1 MLILVGLGTV
11 VVVVSAVAGRF
22 GMLSP
27 ILLVV
32 AGVALSFIPG
42 VPEIRLQ
49 PEVVL
54 IGILPPLL
62 YVAAIETSVPAFRFN
77 LRPILLLAVG
87 LVIFTAACVGIVVHA
102 LLPQVPLA
110 ACFALGAVVAPPDAV
125 AATSVARRIGL
136 PRRTVAILEGESL
149 VNDATA
155 LVIFR
160 VAVAGAI
167 GQTLSVL
174 DVAENTLIASV
185 GGILIGGLGGH
196 PPAKIPP
203 RITHPLLDNAVS
215 PLPPFVGDAPADAGH
230 PPGGVP
236 LVGAG
241 LYLRHP

>member
-62 YVAAIETSVPAFRFN
+62 YVAAIETSVPAFRYN
-77 LRPILLLAVG
+77 IRPILLLAVG
-87 LVIFTAACVGIVVHA
+87 LVIFTTACVGLA
-102 LLPQVPLA
+102 LWGLMPGVPVA
-110 ACFALGAVVAPPDAV
+110 ACLALGAVVAPPDAV
-125 AATSVARRIGL
+125 AATAVARRIGL

-149 VNDATA
+149 INDATA

-160 VAVAGAI
+160 VAVAAAI
-167 GQTLSVL
+167 GQTLSVAG
-174 DVAENTLIASV
+174 VVENAVRASV
-185 GGILIGGLGGH
+185 EMLESVRARREPFGSVGEAWLEK
-196 PPAKIPP
+196 A
-203 RITHPLLDNAVS
+203 RAVA
-215 PLPPFVGDAPADAGH
+215 PDDA
-230 PPGGVP
+230 
-236 LVGAG
+236 
-241 LYLRHP
+241 R

>member
-62 YVAAIETSVPAFRFN
+62 YVAAIETSVPAFRYN
-77 LRPILLLAVG
+77 IRPILLLAIG
-87 LVIFTAACVGIVVHA
+87 LVIFTAACVGLVVWGM
-102 LLPQVPLA
+102 LPGVPLA
-110 ACFALGAVVAPPDAV
+110 ACFALGAIVAPPDAV
-125 AATSVARRIGL
+125 AATAVARRIGL
-136 PRRTVAILEGESL
+136 PRRMVSILEGESL

-155 LVIFR
+155 LVIFP
-160 VAVAGAI
+160 VALAAAI
-167 GQTLSVL
+167 GQTLS
-174 DVAENTLIASV
+174 A
-185 GGILIGGLGGH
+185 GGLVGNAGMASGG
-196 PPAKIPP
+196 
-203 RITHPLLDNAVS
+203 
-215 PLPPFVGDAPADAGH
+215 
-230 PPGGVP
+230 GG
-236 LVGAG
+236 
-241 LYLRHP
+241 

>member
-185 GGILIGGLGGH
+185 GGILIGGRGGAPLAQNQRPGHNTLPGH
-196 PPAKIPP
+196 PG
-203 RITHPLLDNAVS
+203 LLLA
-215 PLPPFVGDAPADAGH
+215 
-230 PPGGVP
+230 
-236 LVGAG
+236 
-241 LYLRHP
+241 

>member
-62 YVAAIETSVPAFRFN
+62 YVAAIETSVPAFRYN
-77 LRPILLLAVG
+77 IRPILLLAVG
-87 LVIFTAACVGIVVHA
+87 LVIFTAACVGLVVWA
-102 LLPQVPLA
+102 MLPQVPLA
-110 ACFALGAVVAPPDAV
+110 ACFALGAIVAPPDAV
-125 AATSVARRIGL
+125 AATAVARRIGL
-136 PRRTVAILEGESL
+136 PRRLVAILEGESL

-160 VAVAGAI
+160 VAPAAAAGKA
-167 GQTLSVL
+167 LSVL
-174 DVAENTLIASV
+174 GMAQNPAVAAARV
-185 GGILIGGLGGH
+185 GLLRPMGGH
-196 PPAKIPP
+196 P
-203 RITHPLLDNAVS
+203 
-215 PLPPFVGDAPADAGH
+215 
-230 PPGGVP
+230 
-236 LVGAG
+236 
-241 LYLRHP
+241 LRQN

>member
-1 MLILVGLGTV
+1 LLICVGFGTV
-11 VVVVSAVAGRF
+11 VVVVWAVAGRF

-32 AGVALSFIPG
+32 AGVALSFIRG

-49 PEVVL
+49 REVVL
-54 IGILPPLL
+54 IGTLPPLL

-87 LVIFTAACVGIVVHA
+87 LVIFTAACVGIAVPA

-185 GGILIGGLGGH
+185 GGILLGGLGGRLLAQIH
-196 PPAKIPP
+196 RP
-203 RITHPLLDNAVS
+203 ITHPLLDHAGA
-215 PLPPFVGDAPADAGH
+215 PLA
-230 PPGGVP
+230 P
-236 LVGAG
+236 LVGYAPAPAG
-241 LYLRHP
+241 HAAGARAPGGGARVPSR